1 MRERYDIR
9 AFWDEESKTWYT
21 NGEDF
26 PGLCV
31 EAATFE
37 ELVQLVFDLIPELV
51 AAGAPVNPGTMV
63 DIPITVTAER
73 HGVAHL
79 VA

>member
-1 MRERYDIR
+1 MQQRYDIH

-37 ELVQLVFDLIPELV
+37 ELVQLVLDLIPELI
-51 AAGAPVNPGTMV
+51 AAGAPVAPGTSI
-63 DIPITVTAER
+63 DIPVSVTAER
-73 HGVAHL
+73 HGIARL